1 MALFNI
7 KLSVLPELWAKL
19 RICSADNKSV
29 IAPYTKEVKTSRIL
43 CKFLFLKIEAMARCM
58 HIVCVLLLLTIASS
72 AEKKFIMTTEDSKIF
87 YFSLY
92 LLLTYFSFIEII
104 KKYISISIKIFKKI
118 CSIEIVSL
126 AFL

>member
-1 MALFNI
+1 
-7 KLSVLPELWAKL
+7 
-19 RICSADNKSV
+19 
-29 IAPYTKEVKTSRIL
+29 
-43 CKFLFLKIEAMARCM
+43 M

-104 KKYISISIKIFKKI
+104 KKYISISIIIFKKI